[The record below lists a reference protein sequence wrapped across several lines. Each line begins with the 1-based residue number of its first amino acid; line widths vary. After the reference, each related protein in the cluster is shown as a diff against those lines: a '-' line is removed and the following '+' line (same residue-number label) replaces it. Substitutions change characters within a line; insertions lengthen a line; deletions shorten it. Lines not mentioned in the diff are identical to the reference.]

1 LARLAAFLLA
11 ACAFASAANAAEAG
25 AAETN
30 AAETTAPRAVA
41 CRNFKSEAQ
50 CAAGERAQA
59 RERAKAGADQAT
71 EVRTPNGA
79 VLVEKIT
86 VEANPEDRAAP
97 ELTRWE
103 KFERGLQG
111 EKIVEFVGNDGVRM
125 MCLDPCK
132 RGFNCCARGRE
143 FTTTGRDA
151 GR

>member
-1 LARLAAFLLA
+1 MARLAGFLLA
-11 ACAFASAANAAEAG
+11 ACALAAAAEPPKG
-25 AAETN
+25 I
-30 AAETTAPRAVA
+30 P
-41 CRNFKSEAQ
+41 CRNVKSDAQ
-50 CAAGERAQA
+50 CAADERAQA

-103 KFERGLQG
+103 KFDRGLQG
-111 EKIVEFVGNDGVRM
+111 EKVVEFVGNDGVRQ

-132 RGFNCCARGRE
+132 RGINCCVRGRE
-143 FTTTGRDA
+143 FTTTGREA

>member
-1 LARLAAFLLA
+1 MSRLAAFLLA
-11 ACAFASAANAAEAG
+11 ACAFALPVAAADTVDPNA
-25 AAETN
+25 
-30 AAETTAPRAVA
+30 PKPVA

-50 CAAGERAQA
+50 CTADERAKV

-71 EVRTPNGA
+71 EVRTSNGA

-97 ELTRWE
+97 ELSRWE

-111 EKIVEFVGNDGVRM
+111 EKVVEFVGNDGVRQ

-132 RGFNCCARGRE
+132 RGYNCCVRGRE
-143 FTTTGRDA
+143 FNTTGREA